1 MNNFEGN
8 IICIYKYINGVINI
22 MRKVVSYSYLK
33 DKIINSGLLFNPI
46 NFKKLFKININL
58 NMRDQKRKH
67 TTIKVINANKEDNT
81 YNKNDINVELGNCNN
96 IPVVDLN
103 TVNINEVENNLDI
116 ASILYG
122 HEGICVYSVVF
133 GDVIVC
139 EITKDKIYFCSK
151 NCKGETFFVNN
162 RGKSY
167 DDGECLIF
175 PSKTE
180 RNWAKFIS
188 DDLKPGDYIVIGNN
202 KCILSKVSLNK
213 TSTLCRT
220 FNTAIAI
227 AGEDDLYPNKIEL
240 NHIFNVTMDKVRK
253 ATIEERKEID
263 SVLENEGL
271 VWDNETKSLT
281 IKKWYP
287 KQDETYYSLLIK
299 GACRFFVTEDT
310 FEGSSVDL
318 DRYENGNCFKT
329 REEANNWCNKFNNSS
344 EEVSKQLINR

>member
-1 MNNFEGN
+1 M
-8 IICIYKYINGVINI
+8 
-22 MRKVVSYSYLK
+22 
-33 DKIINSGLLFNPI
+33 
-46 NFKKLFKININL
+46 
-58 NMRDQKRKH
+58 
-67 TTIKVINANKEDNT
+67 
-81 YNKNDINVELGNCNN
+81 
-96 IPVVDLN
+96 
-103 TVNINEVENNLDI
+103 
-116 ASILYG
+116 
-122 HEGICVYSVVF
+122 F

-202 KCILSKVSLNK
+202 KCILSKVSINK

-220 FNTAIAI
+220 FDTAIAI